1 MNNLVGQKSEYL
13 LQHSNN
19 PVNWYPWGKKAFDK
33 AKGEDKPIF
42 LSIGYSSCHWCHVME
57 KESFED
63 LETAE
68 ILNKNFI
75 SIKVDREERP
85 DIDSVYMAAIQ
96 MINGNGGWPAS
107 IFMNYKGAPFFA
119 GTYFPKFDHN
129 NIPAFKSVLAK
140 IIDIYHN
147 NRSSIDEH
155 SNVVMEGLRKY
166 FNSIQTSEI
175 QINNIDETITSQIN
189 KTFDFEKG
197 GFGDFPK
204 FPETSKLEILYM
216 IGKKNNSK
224 NLYDMGQLTLGSM
237 INGGIYD
244 QLKGGFARYSTDRE
258 WKIPHFEK
266 MLYDN
271 ALILGTLANSYKVTN
286 NKKIMSIIKDTFMF
300 LEQEMQSNNL
310 YFSSIDA
317 DSEGIEGEYYLW
329 EFNELKN
336 ILTKSNFE
344 IVKDHWNITEEGDI
358 DKKNILY
365 INKSLEEIAVDKN
378 LPIQEIEDTVNNI
391 KNELISK
398 RNSRVK
404 PLTDKKIISSW
415 NSLLISSLCEAYNIT
430 NEEKY
435 IKQAQNSAE
444 SILKS
449 CFKNNNL
456 NHTSEGE
463 ICFLEDYSYF
473 SKCLFDIYN
482 STLNTYWYE
491 LAEKFT
497 NSTIDKFWDEN
508 EKVFFDT
515 FKNDDLILRP
525 KGFFD
530 PMVPNPAAIAAQNTY
545 KLYKYNGNNK
555 LLTIVGDSLKKVSS
569 LLNKN
574 PLDVPSWYKLY
585 YQMEEEQIE
594 ILISGHK
601 RDKLFLEA
609 KKNILSRYL
618 PNLLFTSSNGK
629 DSEMNLPIMKGRK
642 NDQKTKIYICK
653 NYVCDIPLENINE
666 LVEQLDIISGSYK

>member
-1 MNNLVGQKSEYL
+1 LNNLEGQKSEYL

-19 PVNWYPWGKKAFDK
+19 PVNWYPWGKEAFAK
-33 AKGEDKPIF
+33 AKEENKPIF

-57 KESFED
+57 RESFED
-63 LETAE
+63 LETAQ
-68 ILNKNFI
+68 ILNKNFV

-96 MINGNGGWPAS
+96 MINGSGGWPAS
-107 IFMNYKGAPFFA
+107 IFMNFKGAPFFA
-119 GTYFPKFDHN
+119 GTYFPKFDHK

-140 IIDIYHN
+140 IIEIYHN

-166 FNSIQTSEI
+166 FNSIQSSEI
-175 QINNIDETITSQIN
+175 EINNIDKTITTQIN

-197 GFGDFPK
+197 GFGNFPK

-216 IGKKNNSK
+216 LGKKNRDN
-224 NLYDMGQLTLGSM
+224 NLYDMGQSTLGAM

-244 QLKGGFARYSTDRE
+244 QLKGGFARYSTDRV

-271 ALILGTLANSYKVTN
+271 ALILCTLANSYKVTK
-286 NKKIMSIIKDTFMF
+286 NKKIMSIIKETFLF
-300 LEQEMQSNNL
+300 LEDEMQSNNL

-329 EFNELKN
+329 EFNDLKN
-336 ILTKSNFE
+336 ILTNKNFE
-344 IVKDHWNITEEGDI
+344 IIKDYWNITEDGDL

-365 INKSLEEIAVDKN
+365 INKSLDEIAEDKK
-378 LPIQEIEDTVNNI
+378 LSIKTLGKIINNI
-391 KNELISK
+391 KSDLISK
-398 RNSRVK
+398 RNSREK

-415 NSLLISSLCEAYNIT
+415 NSLLISSLCETYNIT

-435 IKQAQNSAE
+435 IKKAQNTAE

-463 ICFLEDYSYF
+463 ISFLEDYSYF
-473 SKCLFDIYN
+473 SKCLFDIYT
-482 STLNTYWYE
+482 STLNPYWYE
-491 LAEKFT
+491 LAKKFT
-497 NSTIDKFWDEN
+497 NLTIDNFWDKK

-545 KLYKYNGNNK
+545 KLYKYTGDNK
-555 LLTIVGDSLKKVSS
+555 FLEIVGDSLKKVSS

-585 YQMEEEQIE
+585 YQMEEEQVE
-594 ILISGHK
+594 IVISGQN
-601 RDKLFLEA
+601 RDKLFFEA
-609 KKNILSRYL
+609 QKNILSRYL
-618 PNLLFTSSNGK
+618 PNLLFTSSNGM
-629 DSEMNLPIMKGRK
+629 DSEIDLPIMKGRK
-642 NDQKTKIYICK
+642 NDLKTKIYICK
-653 NYVCDIPLENINE
+653 NYVCE
-666 LVEQLDIISGSYK
+666 LPIDNTKDLIEQLDIISGSYR

>member
-13 LQHSNN
+13 LQHSTN
-19 PVNWYPWGKKAFDK
+19 PVNWYHWSEKAFDK
-33 AKGEDKPIF
+33 AKTEDKPIF

-96 MINGNGGWPAS
+96 MINGSGGWPAS

-140 IIDIYHN
+140 IIEIYHN

-155 SNVVMEGLRKY
+155 SEVVMDGLQKY
-166 FNSIQTSEI
+166 FNSIQSSEI
-175 QINNIDETITSQIN
+175 QINNIYQTIANQIN

-216 IGKKNNSK
+216 LGKKYKAK
-224 NLYDMGQLTLGSM
+224 NWYDMGQLSLGSM

-271 ALILGTLANSYKVTN
+271 ALLLSTLATSYKVTN
-286 NKKIMSIIKDTFMF
+286 NEKILSIIKETFLF
-300 LEQEMQSNNL
+300 LEEEMQSKHL

-329 EFNELKN
+329 AFNDLKE
-336 ILTKSNFE
+336 ILKHSDFE
-344 IVKDHWNITEEGDI
+344 IVKDYWNITEDGDL

-365 INKSLEEIAVDKN
+365 INKSLDEIAKEKN
-378 LPIQEIEDTVNNI
+378 LSKQTLNNSIDYI
-391 KNELISK
+391 KKELILT
-398 RNSRVK
+398 RNSRIK
-404 PLTDKKIISSW
+404 PNTDNKIISSW

-430 NEEKY
+430 NDDKY
-435 IKQAQNSAE
+435 IIKAQNTAK
-444 SILKS
+444 SILNH
-449 CFKNNNL
+449 CFKDDIL
-456 NHTSEGE
+456 NHTSNGE
-463 ICFLEDYSYF
+463 IPFLEDYSYF
-473 SKCLFDIYN
+473 SKSLFDIYN
-482 STLNTYWYE
+482 SSLNPYWYK

-497 NSTIDKFWDEN
+497 KLTIDNFWDKN

-515 FKNDDLILRP
+515 FKNDNLILRP

-545 KLYKYNGNNK
+545 KLYRYNGDAEF
-555 LLTIVGDSLKKVSS
+555 LQIVGDSLKKVSS

-574 PLDVPSWYKLY
+574 PLDVPSWFKLY
-585 YQMEEEQIE
+585 YQMEEEQVE
-594 ILISGHK
+594 ILISGQN
-601 RDKLFLEA
+601 RDNLFMEA
-609 KKNILSRYL
+609 KKHILSTYL
-618 PNLLFTSSNGK
+618 PNLLFVSSNGADNK
-629 DSEMNLPIMKGRK
+629 MDLPIMNARK
-642 NDQKTKIYICK
+642 DDAKTKIYICK
-653 NYVCDIPLENINE
+653 NYICDLPLENMTDLI
-666 LVEQLDIISGSYK
+666 EQLDKISGSY